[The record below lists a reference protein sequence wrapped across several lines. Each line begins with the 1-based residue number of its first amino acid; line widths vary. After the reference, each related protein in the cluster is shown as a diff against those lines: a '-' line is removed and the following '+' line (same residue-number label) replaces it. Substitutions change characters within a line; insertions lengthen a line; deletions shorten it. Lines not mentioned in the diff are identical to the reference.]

1 VDAATELPT
10 GAVTGVTAALLSRL
24 DVDADVAASGVG
36 TALRCE
42 LAVQEVRVAVINA
55 GTINFGTINVGTIRF
70 QAVALVMELT
80 VIGQQPVSTPP
91 EQGSTGDEP
100 IVMTES
106 ALSRRFDAV
115 DDERLQRP
123 DPKSLDRRTVL
134 RAGFAAAI
142 IGASGGG
149 LVSCTRDARSDR
161 ANATSKVG
169 KASASALPTT
179 AGTGSAAVQSPSSQ
193 PAASPV
199 VTDQASA
206 VPTKTPAAQSAA
218 PASTP
223 GAPAIEITHGPASA
237 SGVALTFHGAGD
249 VGLATKLLGEL
260 EAVGAR
266 VTVLA
271 VGQWLDQEPAMA
283 KRILD
288 GGHELGNHTYRHLTM
303 PQLTEIV
310 DESEIT
316 RCADVLRRLTGSAGR
331 WFRPSGTV
339 HATPA
344 ILEAAGRA
352 GYATSLSYDVDPEDY
367 ADPGAAAVTTR
378 VLAAVR
384 AGSIVSLHL
393 GHVGTVQA
401 MPAILDGL
409 RSRSLPAVTM
419 SDLMG

>member
-1 VDAATELPT
+1 
-10 GAVTGVTAALLSRL
+10 
-24 DVDADVAASGVG
+24 
-36 TALRCE
+36 
-42 LAVQEVRVAVINA
+42 
-55 GTINFGTINVGTIRF
+55 
-70 QAVALVMELT
+70 M
-80 VIGQQPVSTPP
+80 
-91 EQGSTGDEP
+91 
-100 IVMTES
+100 
-106 ALSRRFDAV
+106 
-115 DDERLQRP
+115 DDERRWP
-123 DPKSLDRRTVL
+123 DPTSFDRRTL
-134 RAGFAAAI
+134 LKAGFVAAI
-142 IGASGGG
+142 MGGAGGS
-149 LVSCTRDARSDR
+149 LVSCTGNTRSNR
-161 ANATSKVG
+161 ASVASKVG
-169 KASASALPTT
+169 KASASAQPP
-179 AGTGSAAVQSPSSQ
+179 AADSDSAAVPPPSSPPPSSP

-199 VTDQASA
+199 ATAPV
-206 VPTKTPAAQSAA
+206 SAA
-218 PASTP
+218 PTETAAPQTAAPAPTP

-237 SGVALTFHGAGD
+237 VGVALTFHGAGD

-331 WFRPSGTV
+331 WFRPSGTA

-409 RSRSLPAVTM
+409 RSRGLPAVTM
-419 SDLMG
+419 SDLVG

>member
-1 VDAATELPT
+1 
-10 GAVTGVTAALLSRL
+10 
-24 DVDADVAASGVG
+24 
-36 TALRCE
+36 
-42 LAVQEVRVAVINA
+42 
-55 GTINFGTINVGTIRF
+55 
-70 QAVALVMELT
+70 M
-80 VIGQQPVSTPP
+80 
-91 EQGSTGDEP
+91 
-100 IVMTES
+100 
-106 ALSRRFDAV
+106 
-115 DDERLQRP
+115 DDERLRR
-123 DPKSLDRRTVL
+123 SLPPGVDRRTL
-134 RAGFAAAI
+134 LKAGFTAAI
-142 IGASGGG
+142 MGVSGGS
-149 LVSCTRDARSDR
+149 LVSCTDEKRSNR
-161 ANATSKVG
+161 AGTAPKGAST
-169 KASASALPTT
+169 SASARSTT
-179 AGTGSAAVQSPSSQ
+179 ADTDSAAVQPSSSQ

-199 VTDQASA
+199 VTEQASA
-206 VPTKTPAAQSAA
+206 VPTATAATESAV

-223 GAPAIEITHGPASA
+223 GSPAIEIIHGPASA

-352 GYATSLSYDVDPEDY
+352 GYSTSLSYDVDPEDY

-401 MPAILDGL
+401 MPAMLDGL
-409 RSRSLPAVTM
+409 RSRGLPAVTM